1 MSSSPA
7 PSSPPT
13 PPRSP
18 STPPRF
24 PSARVPAPAP
34 ARRTLGE
41 FSRELWTAH
50 AAFLIVAGLLLLAIG
65 TLTVMFHE
73 VYEDVTDGGGV
84 AAIDHPVMNAA
95 IAIRGDVLTVLMQG
109 VSAAGDKVGGTVVA
123 VLLLAI
129 LCMARRDRVPLALMP
144 AAMLGSVLITSMGKT
159 SVGRVRPPH
168 ELALPPFETSP
179 SFPSGHTLNA
189 TVLVGITLYLMA
201 ITPSLRIG
209 GSHGRAVRWATAAA
223 VAWAVLMGLSR
234 VYLGAHWLTDVM
246 AGWLVGVGW
255 VLGIVLAH
263 RAWLA
268 VRRRPSVGSGP
279 GTRVLNTPAE

>member
-13 PPRSP
+13 PTRYAS
-18 STPPRF
+18 
-24 PSARVPAPAP
+24 AP

-41 FSRELWTAH
+41 FSRDLWKAH
-50 AAFLIVAGLLLLAIG
+50 AAFLIVAGLLLFAIG

-73 VYEDVTDGGGV
+73 VYEDVTDGGGI
-84 AAIDHPVMNAA
+84 AAIDHPVMEAA
-95 IAIRGDVLTVLMQG
+95 LAIRFDLLTGLMQA
-109 VSAAGDKVGGTVVA
+109 VSWAGGKLGGTVVA
-123 VLLLAI
+123 VVLLAL
-129 LCMARRDRVPLALMP
+129 LCLARRDAVPVALMP
-144 AAMLGSVLITSMGKT
+144 AAMLGSVLITGMGKS
-159 SVGRVRPPH
+159 SVGRVRPGH
-168 ELALPPFETSP
+168 ELALPPFESSP

-189 TVLVGITLYLMA
+189 TVLVGIVLYLVA
-201 ITPSLRIG
+201 IAPSLRIR
-209 GSHGRAVRWATAAA
+209 GSHARAVRWATAAA

-279 GTRVLNTPAE
+279 GTRVPSTPAG